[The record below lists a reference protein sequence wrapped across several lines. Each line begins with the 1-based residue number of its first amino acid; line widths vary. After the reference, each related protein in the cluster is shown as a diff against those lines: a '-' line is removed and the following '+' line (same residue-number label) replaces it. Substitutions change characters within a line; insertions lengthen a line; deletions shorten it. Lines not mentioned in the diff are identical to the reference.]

1 MLNSFQHLFTSAPT
15 PPNTPHCHTNNHTI
29 PSCRTRFS
37 ISSLLHPLCQIR
49 HTAIPTTT
57 PFRHAE
63 LVSASLHFSKHATPP
78 TTPYR
83 HAELVSASLLHPL
96 RQPHHTA
103 TPTTTPFRHAERV
116 SASHHFSKHYANHAT
131 QPHCSVMSYRHAELV
146 SASHHFRTTPHSH
159 TNNHTIPSCRTRFG
173 TPSFYPSLLK
183 RKQVKR
189 PTPQNGTSLFR
200 CACKIF
206 RGQSGFVLNE
216 LG

>member
-103 TPTTTPFRHAERV
+103 TPTTTPFRHAE
-116 SASHHFSKHYANHAT
+116 
-131 QPHCSVMSYRHAELV
+131 LV
-146 SASHHFRTTPHSH
+146 SAPHHFTHPL
-159 TNNHTIPSCRTRFG
+159 F
-173 TPSFYPSLLK
+173 K

-206 RGQSGFVLNE
+206 RGQSRFA
-216 LG
+216 